1 MEVKLKLD
9 LKKVAERRNLRAALS
24 KSNERTWDG
33 GMEEIKNLDQD
44 FAVSVAV
51 TRRREES

>member
-24 KSNERTWDG
+24 KSNERAWDG
-33 GMEEIKNLDQD
+33 GMKEIRNLDQD

>member
-24 KSNERTWDG
+24 KSNERAWDG

-51 TRRREES
+51 TRRREEF